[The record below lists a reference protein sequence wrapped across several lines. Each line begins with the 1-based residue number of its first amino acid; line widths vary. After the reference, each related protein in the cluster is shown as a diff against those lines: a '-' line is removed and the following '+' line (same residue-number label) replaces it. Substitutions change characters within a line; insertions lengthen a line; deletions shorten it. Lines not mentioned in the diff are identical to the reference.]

1 MVASSNDGTLAEI
14 IAEMTMSNYD
24 YGAEKINDETLL
36 RASTSLTDADGNLKQ
51 SVLST
56 LTEVS
61 MEESKLSSHQVG
73 GKRGSIV
80 GGKPVSQMTYEEQRE
95 LMAPERSDRSLLV
108 DVEGMDNNVE
118 HNNGHDVYSV
128 DQSDR
133 SVVSNFPDGGENNE
147 NVIVSSTDWPSLTKS
162 CKRAK
167 NAFQDRDSGHTVV
180 KNMFM
185 THLRPL
191 TAVLTLY
198 AKRCCGDNASLNG
211 KKASLGEIKTRT
223 TETRRALRFAM
234 ACLAPPRPDS
244 DDKNAASTE
253 AATAV
258 TQDIVEGYRIERR
271 YRQELQEAAVKGFTF
286 LERSHSLPSLT
297 SSTRSSGTY
306 NNEQYEGETRHH
318 YGLQCP
324 LVQIINDADS
334 SSGRSSSH
342 SLEDEINDP
351 ALFVSINRDKQ
362 TIRVLAARML
372 CNLVTDNPLS
382 AEIVL
387 RDVPFSPTPELRDR
401 RMASSILGSREQ
413 TERSKASGSS
423 SGRTL
428 RNVIFWSDMI
438 SATAKVS
445 EEREELAAVSAAL
458 HNLLTSLESR
468 EQLLELDDEMKRR
481 RHQIAKMQRAGMNSE
496 EDDSNNHNEE
506 ELEEEIM
513 KKPITPMDAGFEI
526 ASDGTLL
533 NSLLRNILPTKAVLM
548 QAKLDKE
555 RSEPSSRPKFRQPT
569 SAATDE
575 SLLSDSATEWISLIL
590 ERLSSRGLMAKML
603 NSASGTYMK
612 SSCVTPEQVV
622 LVSCIRHA
630 VDDYHTA
637 LTTGETDGFGR
648 RRLSIAAK
656 TAGITTSTRPHP
668 LWGRTHA
675 SAGTQSGRDS
685 RTAVP
690 VLLSL
695 ANEVESIR
703 LRANALRE
711 DISTS
716 IYDGELNCTTRMIR
730 DLVDILAVTLGRHAG
745 SYLNGFETN
754 DNNKQ
759 CFIADA
765 RSVLGRETSIIS
777 DCCKDLGRILDV
789 ALALN
794 KGKKAREMELSQDD
808 QQTAIVMV
816 RLLGNIIYQ
825 CRYNQDILRITSIPI
840 EEESFDSNST
850 TSSNATPPP
859 QNTHS
864 EVPFERTGLHVILSA
879 TSLAPVCFTLREW
892 CIVAIRNATE
902 NNAANIETVRRLE
915 ANQVLSD
922 TPELRQ
928 MGVKID
934 LDEHGKVQISRRDK
948 DE

>member
-1 MVASSNDGTLAEI
+1 
-14 IAEMTMSNYD
+14 
-24 YGAEKINDETLL
+24 
-36 RASTSLTDADGNLKQ
+36 
-51 SVLST
+51 
-56 LTEVS
+56 
-61 MEESKLSSHQVG
+61 
-73 GKRGSIV
+73 
-80 GGKPVSQMTYEEQRE
+80 
-95 LMAPERSDRSLLV
+95 
-108 DVEGMDNNVE
+108 
-118 HNNGHDVYSV
+118 
-128 DQSDR
+128 
-133 SVVSNFPDGGENNE
+133 
-147 NVIVSSTDWPSLTKS
+147 
-162 CKRAK
+162 
-167 NAFQDRDSGHTVV
+167 
-180 KNMFM
+180 
-185 THLRPL
+185 
-191 TAVLTLY
+191 
-198 AKRCCGDNASLNG
+198 
-211 KKASLGEIKTRT
+211 
-223 TETRRALRFAM
+223 
-234 ACLAPPRPDS
+234 
-244 DDKNAASTE
+244 
-253 AATAV
+253 
-258 TQDIVEGYRIERR
+258 
-271 YRQELQEAAVKGFTF
+271 
-286 LERSHSLPSLT
+286 
-297 SSTRSSGTY
+297 
-306 NNEQYEGETRHH
+306 
-318 YGLQCP
+318 
-324 LVQIINDADS
+324 
-334 SSGRSSSH
+334 
-342 SLEDEINDP
+342 
-351 ALFVSINRDKQ
+351 
-362 TIRVLAARML
+362 
-372 CNLVTDNPLS
+372 
-382 AEIVL
+382 
-387 RDVPFSPTPELRDR
+387 
-401 RMASSILGSREQ
+401 
-413 TERSKASGSS
+413 
-423 SGRTL
+423 
-428 RNVIFWSDMI
+428 
-438 SATAKVS
+438 
-445 EEREELAAVSAAL
+445 
-458 HNLLTSLESR
+458 
-468 EQLLELDDEMKRR
+468 
-481 RHQIAKMQRAGMNSE
+481 
-496 EDDSNNHNEE
+496 
-506 ELEEEIM
+506 M

-555 RSEPSSRPKFRQPT
+555 RSEPFSRPKFRQPT

-630 VDDYHTA
+630 VEDYHTA
-637 LTTGETDGFGR
+637 LTTGETGGFGR

-816 RLLGNIIYQ
+816 RLIGNIIYQ

-850 TSSNATPPP
+850 TSSNATPI

-892 CIVAIRNATE
+892 CIVAIRNAIE